1 MLARALATGRIL
13 PGVALLW
20 PRLAWLTIRW
30 SLGGGGL
37 VGEVWRRRGWRA
49 VEMMSREVG

>member
-1 MLARALATGRIL
+1 MASSALAYTRHTAAL
-13 PGVALLW
+13 ALLW

-37 VGEVWRRRGWRA
+37 VGEVWRRRGWAA
-49 VEMMSREVG
+49 VERLCGEVG